1 MTPQQTLLQLAR
13 LAVLACGLGAL
24 LVQAHEGHG
33 APPEAASASAKPAR
47 KPRAQLG
54 VGAELAPDGTLWLV
68 GLDADNRLFVQTS
81 TKNRPV
87 RWSAPRVLD
96 TQGDAISADGE
107 NHPKLAFGPQGYAVI
122 SYTRPDAKPYAGT
135 IRLLR
140 STDGGQSFAPPVTV
154 HTDRQEITHRFESI
168 AFDAQGV
175 LHTLWL
181 DKRDLE
187 TAPRGANGKP
197 DYRGAAVYRNTS
209 LDGGATFGPDV
220 KLADHSCECCRIA
233 LAQGQDGAVRALWRH
248 VFAPNVRDHGFARLD
263 DAQGAPAVVRATE
276 DDWHIDACPHHGPG
290 LAAAADG
297 GFHAVWFGIRQEGG
311 QSVPG
316 VRYGRLQADGSPV
329 AGSVRRLPDER
340 AEHADV
346 AAQGARVAV
355 VWRSTDGM
363 ATTLKAWLSNDGGQH
378 VHTKTLGHAQG
389 DNDHPRLAQQGDRL
403 VVVWRTQKEVQV
415 HDIAW

>member
-1 MTPQQTLLQLAR
+1 MTPQQILLRLAR

-24 LVQAHEGHG
+24 LAQAHEGHNTQPQ
-33 APPEAASASAKPAR
+33 AAASAPAKAAR
-47 KPRAQLG
+47 KARAQLG
-54 VGAELAPDGTLWLV
+54 VGAALAPDGTLWLV
-68 GLDADNRLFVQTS
+68 GLGADNRLFVQTS
-81 TKNRPV
+81 AKTRPV

-122 SYTRPDAKPYAGT
+122 SYTQPGAKPYTGT

-140 STDGGQSFAPPVTV
+140 STDGGQRFAPPVTV
-154 HTDRQEITHRFESI
+154 HADRQEITHRFESI

-187 TAPRGANGKP
+187 LAPKEGKKSS
-197 DYRGAAVYRNTS
+197 YRGAAVYRNTS
-209 LDGGATFGPDV
+209 ADGGATFGPDV

-233 LAQGQDGAVRALWRH
+233 LTQGQDGQVRALWRH
-248 VFAPNVRDHGFARLD
+248 VFAPNVRDHAFAKLD
-263 DAQGAPAVVRATE
+263 DAPGAPEVVRATE
-276 DDWHIDACPHHGPG
+276 DDWPIDACPHHGPG
-290 LAAAADG
+290 LAAAADS

-329 AGSVRRLPDER
+329 AGSVRRLADEP
-340 AEHADV
+340 AS
-346 AAQGARVAV
+346 GARVAV

-363 ATTLKAWLSNDGGQH
+363 ATTLKAWLSTDGGQH
-378 VHTKTLGHAQG
+378 FHTKILGHAQG

-403 VVVWRTQKEVQV
+403 VVVWRTEKEVQV
-415 HDIAW
+415 HDIPW